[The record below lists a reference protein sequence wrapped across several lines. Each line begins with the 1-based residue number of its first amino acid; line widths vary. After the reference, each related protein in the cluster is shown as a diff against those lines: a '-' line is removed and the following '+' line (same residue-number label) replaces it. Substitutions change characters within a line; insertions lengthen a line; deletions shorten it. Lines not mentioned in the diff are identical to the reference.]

1 MIGLAVSRPCL
12 HSRKAKDIMNAG
24 MRCCTSGCH
33 TFQHECKR
41 QRFAD
46 VTKQYIMNQACI
58 MYQKMQSVTNSTSS
72 PACSFAFNSIQQPHV
87 VLLECVTCL
96 GKRPASSTPHCVA
109 PTLWAALLW
118 AAILVHVTYRTGL
131 ATHTKLG
138 PLKHTDTEV
147 RHDLQ
152 AYIAMVALDFQG

>member
-1 MIGLAVSRPCL
+1 MFKAVFYGKVAERRMHGMIGLAVSRPCL

-58 MYQKMQSVTNSTSS
+58 M
-72 PACSFAFNSIQQPHV
+72 
-87 VLLECVTCL
+87 
-96 GKRPASSTPHCVA
+96 
-109 PTLWAALLW
+109 
-118 AAILVHVTYRTGL
+118 
-131 ATHTKLG
+131 
-138 PLKHTDTEV
+138 
-147 RHDLQ
+147 
-152 AYIAMVALDFQG
+152 